1 MPPEPFSFTVGG
13 REATIPVRLTNTS
26 ATELTVE
33 LHLESDKLTFP
44 ANDIPVNL
52 PPNQTTVV
60 QVKIIARSN
69 GVSPMT
75 VLIRTPFGGQLSDPV
90 MLTARVNNL
99 TGLGRVVTVGLLLVL
114 ATWWLTYFKRR
125 RRQHHA
131 ERVAESVG
139 RHPAT
144 VSADPSDQ

>member
-1 MPPEPFSFTVGG
+1 M
-13 REATIPVRLTNTS
+13 S

-33 LHLESDKLTFP
+33 MHLESDKLTFP
-44 ANDIPVNL
+44 TNDIPVL
-52 PPNQTTVV
+52 LLPNQTTEVPV
-60 QVKIIARSN
+60 DIVARSN

-75 VLIRTPFGGQLSDPV
+75 VVIRTPFGGQLTEPV
-90 MLTARVNNL
+90 LLTARVNNL

-125 RRQHHA
+125 RRQQHA
-131 ERVAESVG
+131 QRVAESVS

-144 VSADPSDQ
+144 VSTDPDDQ